1 MQLLLCA
8 STELEIRPAIEF
20 IQKENVQN
28 VDILVTGVGMMA
40 ATYSLTKFIL
50 NKRPDFVLQAGVG
63 GCLDENLPLTKIVLV
78 ENETIGDLGVQE
90 NQTFKTLFDL
100 SLLEKN
106 FFPWKDGKLPNNID
120 SLKATGLKIVD
131 GVTVNEISTNTER
144 IAYYKNQLK
153 ASVESM
159 EGAALHYVAL
169 RERIRFLQMRSLS
182 NFVGERDK
190 TKWVIDIAIAN
201 LNAELVRILVKLLNT

>member
-63 GCLDENLPLTKIVLV
+63 GAWM
-78 ENETIGDLGVQE
+78 
-90 NQTFKTLFDL
+90 KTC
-100 SLLEKN
+100 
-106 FFPWKDGKLPNNID
+106 
-120 SLKATGLKIVD
+120 
-131 GVTVNEISTNTER
+131 
-144 IAYYKNQLK
+144 
-153 ASVESM
+153 
-159 EGAALHYVAL
+159 H
-169 RERIRFLQMRSLS
+169 
-182 NFVGERDK
+182 
-190 TKWVIDIAIAN
+190 
-201 LNAELVRILVKLLNT
+201 